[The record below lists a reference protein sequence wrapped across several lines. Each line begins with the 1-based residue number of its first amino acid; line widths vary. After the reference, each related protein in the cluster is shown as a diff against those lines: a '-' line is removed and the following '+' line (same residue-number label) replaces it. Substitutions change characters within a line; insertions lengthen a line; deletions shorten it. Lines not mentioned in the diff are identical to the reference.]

1 MIKEAVFLEKAR
13 LAKAQSAL
21 LRLSKIVEG
30 NESGEELYATLFEAH
45 EQANKRLAEM
55 IQDAK
60 NLPKEAPPLA
70 FLAASIPLPTSVMV
84 TKAQAALPSFL
95 GEIVEFTPEVQ
106 KALCTILA
114 DYLLCPQ
121 AEEKIV
127 ERIVET
133 KPPPPSTIW
142 TVGKYALA
150 TTIGAGL
157 GFLGKTLLSKSSS
170 PKGEE
175 SSRLL
180 GDGGGDGSDDGS
192 DDDDGLDALLASIE
206 EEE

>member
-1 MIKEAVFLEKAR
+1 MIKEAVLLEKAR
-13 LAKAQSAL
+13 LLKAQSAL
-21 LRLSKIVEG
+21 VRLSKIVEG
-30 NESGEELYATLFEAH
+30 NESGETLYATLFEAH
-45 EQANKRLAEM
+45 EQAQKRLAEM

-60 NLPKEAPPLA
+60 NLPQNAPPLA
-70 FLAASIPLPTSVMV
+70 FLATAIPLPTSIMV
-84 TKAQAALPSFL
+84 AKAQAALPSFL
-95 GEIVEFTPEVQ
+95 GEIVEFSPAVQ
-106 KALCTILA
+106 KGLCTILA

-133 KPPPPSTIW
+133 PPPPPSKLW

-157 GFLGKTLLSKSSS
+157 GVLGKTLWSKSSS
-170 PKGEE
+170 KEE
-175 SSRLL
+175 KESPHLL
-180 GDGGGDGSDDGS
+180 GDGSGDGS

-206 EEE
+206 EEEE

>member
-21 LRLSKIVEG
+21 LRLSTIVEG

-55 IQDAK
+55 IRDAK

-84 TKAQAALPSFL
+84 AKAQAALPSFL
-95 GEIVEFTPEVQ
+95 GEIVEFSPAIQ

-127 ERIVET
+127 ERVVET
-133 KPPPPSTIW
+133 TPPPPSTLW
-142 TVGKYALA
+142 TVGKYAIA

-157 GFLGKTLLSKSSS
+157 GFLGKTLWSRASAK
-170 PKGEE
+170 EE
-175 SSRLL
+175 EAPRLL
-180 GDGGGDGSDDGS
+180 GDGSDDE
-192 DDDDGLDALLASIE
+192 DDDLDALLASIE
-206 EEE
+206 EGEE